1 MPNKSL
7 ECWDVETLRNYF
19 SVTFVDIKDTSKV
32 YIYVICPWRNDYLAM
47 LKHLKT
53 VKGLVGYNNVGFDY
67 PVLHPFIAH
76 PEIYSKIDG
85 AELVKLI
92 YKRAN
97 KVIKEDWKRDFGWDE
112 YLIDQLDLF
121 RINHFNNRARFTSLK
136 FLQINMDW
144 HDVREMNHSHSAI
157 VKQGAEEAN
166 ILEYNLNDV
175 LSTIEFYNRCADKIK
190 LRTSL
195 SKKYGVN
202 MRNFNDGQIGSR
214 LFMKKMAS
222 MTGKSEKELS
232 SRRTH
237 RKYIELK
244 DCIVEGGV
252 EFEFDGFRGVFEK
265 FMDMTVVNTRKEE
278 DISVYYD
285 GMVYHFGFGGLH
297 ASRDPGVYRDITSA
311 DVSSYYPNLSIGQ
324 RFYPQHLGEY
334 FCDAYEE
341 IYKERSTFKKGTA
354 ENLAFKYALN
364 IPFGQS
370 NADWSPF
377 YDPAYLLK
385 ITINGQL
392 LLAQLCEWI
401 TSANAG
407 RIIMANTDGVEVD
420 VYDQDK
426 FKAICSRWEEKHT
439 LKLEYGGYKVLA
451 LRDSNAYIGQKLDGT
466 TKEKGPYLLSENR
479 EIHQNQSMKIVQEA
493 VKEYFINNI
502 PIEKTVNDCQD
513 IRMFLIGKRAR
524 TGKLEYRKAETT
536 ELQVQQLPKNLRY
549 YISRSGGSIVKVLKD
564 STKKKKM
571 AVGANQM
578 GLFGNMGEKEKDQ
591 FRYVSLHKGWRMTL
605 FNTWVKKPFE
615 EYVIEKRYYM
625 NEATKLINAIINS
638 QTSIK

>member
-1 MPNKSL
+1 MPNSL
-7 ECWDVETLRNYF
+7 ECYDIETLKNYF
-19 SVTFVDIKDTSKV
+19 SVTFVDIKDTSKIYV
-32 YIYVICPWRNDYLAM
+32 YVICPWRNDYLPM
-47 LKHLKT
+47 LEHLKT
-53 VKGLVGYNNVGFDY
+53 VKGLVGYNNIGFDY
-67 PVLHPFIAH
+67 PVLHPFIEH
-76 PEIYSKIDG
+76 PEIYSKMDG
-85 AELVKLI
+85 TELVKLI

-97 KVIKEDWKRDFGWDE
+97 KVIKEDWKKDFGG

-121 RINHFNNRARFTSLK
+121 RVNHFNNRARFTSLK

-144 HDVREMNHSHSAI
+144 PDVREMNHSHGAT
-157 VKQGAEEAN
+157 VKQGAEEDN

-175 LSTIEFYNRCADKIK
+175 LSTIEFYRRCADKIK

-202 MRNFNDGQIGSR
+202 MRNYNDGQIGSR
-214 LFMKKMAS
+214 LFMMKMAS

-244 DCIVEGGV
+244 DCIIKGGV
-252 EFEFDGFRGVFEK
+252 EFKFEGFRDVFEK
-265 FMDMTVVNTRKEE
+265 FMDMTVTNTRKEE

-297 ASRDPGVYRDITSA
+297 ASREPGVYRDITSA

-324 RFYPQHLGEY
+324 RFYPQHLDEY

-341 IYKERSTFKKGTA
+341 IYKERSSFKKGTA

-370 NADWSPF
+370 NAEWSPF

-401 TSANAG
+401 TEANAG

-420 VYDQDK
+420 VYDQNK
-426 FKAICSRWEEKHT
+426 FETICNKWEEKHT
-439 LKLEYGGYKVLA
+439 LRLEYGGYKVLA

-493 VKEYFINNI
+493 VKEFFINNV
-502 PIEKTVNDCQD
+502 PVDKTIGDCKD

-524 TGKLEYRKAETT
+524 SGRLEYRKAETT
-536 ELQVQQLPKNLRY
+536 DLQVQQLPKNLRY

-564 STKKKKM
+564 SSKKKKVS
-571 AVGANQM
+571 VGADQM

-591 FRYVSLHKGWRMTL
+591 FRFVSLHKGWRMQL
-605 FNTWVKKPFE
+605 FNTWIEKPFE
-615 EYVIEKRYYM
+615 EYGIEKRYYM

>member
-1 MPNKSL
+1 MPSL
-7 ECWDVETLRNYF
+7 ECYDIETLKNYF
-19 SVTFVDIKDTSKV
+19 SVTFVDIKDTSK
-32 YIYVICPWRNDYLAM
+32 IFQYVICPWRNDYLEM
-47 LKHLKT
+47 LAHLKT
-53 VKGLVGYNNVGFDY
+53 VKGLVGFNNTGFDY
-67 PVLHPFIAH
+67 PVLHPFIDH
-76 PEIYSKIDG
+76 LELYSNMDG

-97 KVIKEDWKRDFGWDE
+97 KVIKEDWKKDFDQ

-121 RINHFNNRARFTSLK
+121 RVNHFNNKARFTSLK

-144 HDVREMNHSHSAI
+144 PDVREINHSHKAT
-157 VKQGAEEAN
+157 VKQGAEEVN
-166 ILEYNLNDV
+166 ILNYNLNDV
-175 LSTIEFYNRCADKIK
+175 LSTIEFYRRCTDKIK

-202 MRNFNDGQIGSR
+202 MRNYNDGQIGSR
-214 LFMKKMAS
+214 LFMKKMAA
-222 MTGKSEKELS
+222 MTGKSELELS

-244 DCIVEGGV
+244 DCIIEGGV
-252 EFEFDGFRGVFEK
+252 EFNSDGFREVFEK
-265 FMDMTVVNTRKEE
+265 FMDMTVPVPIPKK
-278 DISVYYD
+278 DKGVSVYFD
-285 GMVYHFGFGGLH
+285 GMKYNFGFGGLH
-297 ASRDPGVYRDITSA
+297 AARESGVYHNIVSA

-341 IYKERSTFKKGTA
+341 IYKERSKFKKGTA

-370 NADWSPF
+370 NAEWSPF
-377 YDPAYLLK
+377 YDSAYLLK

-392 LLAQLCEWI
+392 LLAQLCEWV
-401 TSANAG
+401 TMANAG
-407 RIIMANTDGVEVD
+407 RIIMANTDGIEVD
-420 VYDQDK
+420 VYNQER
-426 FKAICSRWEEKHT
+426 FKKLCGLWEKKHN
-439 LKLEYGGYKVLA
+439 LKLEFSKYKVLA
-451 LRDSNAYIGQKLDGT
+451 MRDSNAYIGQKEDGT

-493 VKEYFINNI
+493 VKEFFINGVLV
-502 PIEKTVNDCQD
+502 EKTIGNCED

-536 ELQVQQLPKNLRY
+536 DLEVQQLPKNLRY

-564 STKKKKM
+564 SSKKKKIL
-571 AVGANQM
+571 VGADQM
-578 GLFGNMGEKEKDQ
+578 GLFGNMGEKEENK
-591 FRYVSLHKGWRMTL
+591 FRYVSLHKGWRMTI
-605 FNTWVKKPFE
+605 FNKWIVKPFE
-615 EYVIEKRYYM
+615 EYGIEKRYYI
-625 NEATKLINAIINS
+625 NEATKLINTIINS